1 MCLRNWW
8 LTSPWRTVFL
18 KQHPQQGDRAANKL
32 LEMVMVH
39 LGQVQESGN
48 NQSNLWLKLS
58 VMIRY
63 CNNIVLCH
71 QVDLLKRSVSFC
83 TSPSCHWVL
92 PSFASHV
99 SLTFEHSFVEIL
111 GIAFGNES
119 GNSAGLYL
127 EEARGSLPTVSD
139 CTQPIRGLPIYP
151 LLLVLH
157 FVGLIPF
164 CMLDMWKGTESV
176 CPSFASNWQHIVKLG
191 ATTNC
196 AVVIGPVCIRS
207 NFCEGNENDQGQC
220 IFSTVGDLILK
231 PSHSAE

>member
-8 LTSPWRTVFL
+8 LTSPWRTVLL
-18 KQHPQQGDRAANKL
+18 KPHPRQGDRAANKL

-63 CNNIVLCH
+63 CLWKWVWQQCGLIFG
-71 QVDLLKRSVSFC
+71 RSQKIFACSIGLYPTDKGPPYLP
-83 TSPSCHWVL
+83 TSSC
-92 PSFASHV
+92 
-99 SLTFEHSFVEIL
+99 
-111 GIAFGNES
+111 IAFCW
-119 GNSAGLYL
+119 AH
-127 EEARGSLPTVSD
+127 
-139 CTQPIRGLPIYP
+139 P
-151 LLLVLH
+151 LLYAWHVNR
-157 FVGLIPF
+157 
-164 CMLDMWKGTESV
+164 DWKL

-220 IFSTVGDLILK
+220 IFSTVGDLIPK

>member
-8 LTSPWRTVFL
+8 LTSPWRTVLL
-18 KQHPQQGDRAANKL
+18 KQHPRQGDRAANKL

-99 SLTFEHSFVEIL
+99 FLTFEHSFVEIL
-111 GIAFGNES
+111 GTAFGNES

-127 EEARGSLPTVSD
+127 EEARGSLPAVSD
-139 CTQPIRGLPIYP
+139 CTQPIRGLPILPASSCIAFCWAHP
-151 LLLVLH
+151 LLYAWHVKRDWKRLPFFCFQLAAYSQ
-157 FVGLIPF
+157 VGGNNKL
-164 CMLDMWKGTESV
+164 CS
-176 CPSFASNWQHIVKLG
+176 SNWASVY
-191 ATTNC
+191 
-196 AVVIGPVCIRS
+196 
-207 NFCEGNENDQGQC
+207 
-220 IFSTVGDLILK
+220 
-231 PSHSAE
+231 